1 MFFAVNEVK
10 DDSVFPC
17 PEDQHID
24 RFWYSSTQ
32 EEKSAKVEVELIV
45 WSDSKGCLEG
55 EAREKWWTEMKE
67 ILSLTEEEMK
77 EKEKLLGTD
86 SKSN

>member
-17 PEDQHID
+17 PEDQHVD

-45 WSDSKGCLEG
+45 
-55 EAREKWWTEMKE
+55 
-67 ILSLTEEEMK
+67 
-77 EKEKLLGTD
+77 
-86 SKSN
+86 